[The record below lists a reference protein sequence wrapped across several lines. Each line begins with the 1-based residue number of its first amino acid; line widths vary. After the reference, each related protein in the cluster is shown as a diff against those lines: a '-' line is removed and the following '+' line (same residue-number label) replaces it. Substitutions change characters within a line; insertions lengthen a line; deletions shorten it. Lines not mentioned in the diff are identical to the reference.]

1 MSEELKPCPFCGG
14 NNVSVYTNEHENRK
28 LKFTAHVSCYDC
40 HIGSGSGFHETPK
53 MATDEAYNGWNL
65 RTPEKGTSVIRWT
78 RYDGIVYTLPNE
90 GKDVIVYLPRY
101 GISKSTIRTG
111 GVWGILHGKPDYV
124 LYPVAIGDMW
134 AYLPTPE
141 GV

>member
-1 MSEELKPCPFCGG
+1 MSDESRVCPYG
-14 NNVSVYTNEHENRK
+14 
-28 LKFTAHVSCYDC
+28 LDC
-40 HIGSGSGFHETPK
+40 INKEP
-53 MATDEAYNGWNL
+53 N
-65 RTPEKGTSVIRWT
+65 TSILRWT

-101 GISKSTIRTG
+101 GISKSTIRAG

-134 AYLPTPE
+134 AYLPIPE
-141 GV
+141 GM